1 MKISNQKKSNNNRLI
16 IILSVLVGALLLFAI
31 IGKSL
36 GWVGKKKMFEVDM
49 AKVSFETIVEKVSAS
64 GLVRPRIEVKI
75 SPEVAGEIIELQIK
89 EGDSVNS
96 GDLLL
101 KIRPDNFISSLDR
114 SKANLNQQK
123 ANLAAARANLARA
136 EAGFYRSE
144 LEFNR
149 QALLHKEE
157 MISDSEYEL
166 AEANYKIATQDL
178 ESARQTV
185 EAAIYIVKSSQAT
198 VDEAQENLMLTNI
211 RSPMTGI
218 VSKLDVEKGETVVGT
233 SQMQGTEMLRI
244 ADLNNME
251 VRVDVNENDIIK
263 IAIGDTTLIDVD
275 SYSYL
280 KKEFKGVV
288 TQIAN
293 SAKDRVSSDAVTEF
307 EVRIRIL
314 NDSYQDLLEEMDI
327 IYPFRPGMTASVE
340 IITMT
345 KQNILTVPLSA
356 VTTRKEIKGGS
367 FGSKDGDASYDKR
380 SQDQEDEI
388 QSDDEILEEIVF
400 VHSEGKVKKVKVQTG
415 ISDFENIEI
424 ISGLAADDQIVTG
437 PFLLVSKR
445 LKDESAVVLRE
456 KDRTDQNED
465 EEDAND

>member
-64 GLVRPRIEVKI
+64 GLVRPVIEVKI

-280 KKEFKGVV
+280 KKEFKGIV

-293 SAKDRVSSDAVTEF
+293 SANNRVSSDAVTEF